1 MSNKN
6 IKKGQSLTGIIT
18 PKTWIRLVSVWLV
31 VFLFMAFANSISG
44 ADMSVAVAIST
55 FAILLVTIISA
66 AFGVVKEADEL
77 AHKLGEPYGT
87 LILTLS
93 VVLIEVILISA
104 VLLGPGENPTIGK
117 DSIFSVM
124 MIIMNL
130 VIGLC
135 ILFGGLKYGE
145 QEYNAQGTM
154 SYLGMI
160 IMLGGMGMMLP
171 NYITGAGGG
180 MFSNTQA
187 IVFSVLIMVLYGVFL
202 FMQMK
207 GYRHLYVQPKAG
219 FMEIPYAE
227 RKSVSLPENLTTP
240 SEDKGNTGH
249 KYELWIRSAV
259 LVLMILPIVLLSHH
273 MAVVVDFGIKAAN
286 LPPLLGGVLIAIIV
300 FTPESMTAVKAALNN
315 EFQRVVNLCHG
326 AFVSTVGLTIPSVL
340 LVGLISGK
348 TVLFGM
354 TATETVLFV
363 ITLLLSV
370 MTFLGKR
377 TTPIVGVMHLVLF
390 AVFILL
396 IFNP

>member
-1 MSNKN
+1 MS
-6 IKKGQSLTGIIT
+6 TR
-18 PKTWIRLVSVWLV
+18 IRLLLVWLIV
-31 VFLFMAFANSISG
+31 GLFMVFGHSIMGESMSSTRAIGVFL
-44 ADMSVAVAIST
+44 V
-55 FAILLVTIISA
+55 LLSTIIGA

-77 AHKLGEPYGT
+77 AHRLGEPYGT

-93 VVLIEVILISA
+93 IVSIEVILISA
-104 VLLGPGENPTIGK
+104 VMLGPGENPTIGK

-145 QEYNAQGTM
+145 QEYNAQGTV
-154 SYLGMI
+154 SYLAMI
-160 IMLGGMGMMLP
+160 IMLGGLGMMLP
-171 NYITGAGGG
+171 NYIEGAGDGV
-180 MFSNTQA
+180 FSDAQA
-187 IVFSVLIMVLYGVFL
+187 ISLSTLIILLYGIFL

-207 GYRHLYVQPKAG
+207 GYRHLYVQPKEGA
-219 FMEIPYAE
+219 MEIAFKA
-227 RKSVSLPENLTTP
+227 RVDENLTHQENDQATG
-240 SEDKGNTGH
+240 SGNSVV
-249 KYELWIRSAV
+249 WISSIILIA
-259 LVLMILPIVLLSHH
+259 MILPIVLLSHS
-273 MAVVVDFGIKAAN
+273 MAVVVDFGIKSAN
-286 LPPLLGGVLIAIIV
+286 LPPLLGGVLIAVIV

-315 EFQRVVNLCHG
+315 EFQRAINLCHG
-326 AFVSTVGLTIPSVL
+326 AFVSTVGLTVPSVL
-340 LVGLISGK
+340 IIGLITGK

-354 TATETVLFV
+354 TATETILFV

>member
-1 MSNKN
+1 MSSTRA
-6 IKKGQSLTGIIT
+6 I
-18 PKTWIRLVSVWLV
+18 V
-31 VFLFMAFANSISG
+31 VFL
-44 ADMSVAVAIST
+44 V
-55 FAILLVTIISA
+55 LLSTIIGA

-77 AHKLGEPYGT
+77 AHRLGEPYGT

-93 VVLIEVILISA
+93 IVSIEVILISA
-104 VLLGPGENPTIGK
+104 VMLGPGENPTIGK

-154 SYLGMI
+154 SYLAMI
-160 IMLGGMGMMLP
+160 IMLGGLGMMLP
-171 NYITGAGGG
+171 NYIEGAGDGV
-180 MFSNTQA
+180 FSDAQA
-187 IVFSVLIMVLYGVFL
+187 ISLSTLIILLYGIFL

-207 GYRHLYVQPKAG
+207 GYRHLYMQPKEGA
-219 FMEIPYAE
+219 MEIAFKA
-227 RKSVSLPENLTTP
+227 RMDENLTRQENDETAGG
-240 SEDKGNTGH
+240 SNSVV
-249 KYELWIRSAV
+249 WISSIILIA
-259 LVLMILPIVLLSHH
+259 MISPIVLLSHS
-273 MAVVVDFGIKAAN
+273 MAVVVDFGIKSAN
-286 LPPLLGGVLIAIIV
+286 LPPLLGGVLIAVIV

-315 EFQRVVNLCHG
+315 EFQRAINLCHG
-326 AFVSTVGLTIPSVL
+326 AFVSTVGLTVPSVL
-340 LVGLISGK
+340 IIGLITGK

-354 TATETVLFV
+354 TATETILFV

>member
-1 MSNKN
+1 MAKVNTNK
-6 IKKGQSLTGIIT
+6 SLFLANVFPAKTRLRLII
-18 PKTWIRLVSVWLV
+18 VWLIV
-31 VFLFMAFANSISG
+31 GLFAVFGHSIMGESMSSAIAVTVFL
-44 ADMSVAVAIST
+44 
-55 FAILLVTIISA
+55 ILLLTIVGA
-66 AFGVVKEADEL
+66 AFGVVREADEL

-93 VVLIEVILISA
+93 IVSIEVILISA
-104 VLLGPGENPTIGK
+104 VMLGPGENPTIGK

-130 VIGLC
+130 VVGLC

-160 IMLGGMGMMLP
+160 IMLGGLGMMLP
-171 NYITGAGGG
+171 NYIEGAGNG
-180 MFSNTQA
+180 MFSFTQA
-187 IVFSVLIMVLYGVFL
+187 VTLSTLIIVLYGFFL
-202 FMQMK
+202 LLQMR
-207 GYRHLYVQPKAG
+207 GYRHLYVQPKEGA
-219 FMEIPYAE
+219 MEIPFTRRRIE
-227 RKSVSLPENLTTP
+227 KISTNGNDQTEEGSKSEI
-240 SEDKGNTGH
+240 
-249 KYELWIRSAV
+249 WIRSILLIA
-259 LVLMILPIVLLSHH
+259 MILPIVLLSHN
-273 MAVVVDFGIKAAN
+273 MAVVVDYGIQAAN
-286 LPPLLGGVLIAIIV
+286 LPPLLGGVLIAVIV

-315 EFQRVVNLCHG
+315 EFQRAINLCHG
-326 AFVSTVGLTIPSVL
+326 AFVSTVGLTVPSVL
-340 LVGLISGK
+340 IIGLLTGK

-354 TATETVLFV
+354 SATETILFV

-377 TTPIVGVMHLVLF
+377 TTPIVGIMHLVLF